1 LDSWKA
7 IADYL
12 RRDTSTVRR
21 WERTAGLPVRRV
33 NAGRRQSVFA
43 YRDEVDAWLKGM
55 GPDAPSASLDVPDSP
70 DPPDAPEQ
78 AIPDVRP
85 PIVEQVVQRTSM
97 RWLAGSACVVAV
109 LLSIAW
115 QARASRAGEA
125 VRLRVTPEEII
136 GLGRDGAERWRYRY
150 PSGQPVSLMSEWSRP
165 AAAAVPGNPR
175 TFVTGIGART
185 SAEGG
190 PESGQLLG
198 FTTDGILQRTFTFE
212 DRVSFGGREYTGPW
226 AMTDFQVDP
235 HAGALRIAVAAHH
248 YQWWPSLVTVLDE
261 TWHRRATFAN
271 AGWIERIHWASR
283 DRLIVTGFSNA
294 RDGGMVA
301 LLDANAL
308 DGQSPAAGGT
318 PFDCTSCGGNP
329 PLRYFVLPRS
339 EVNRVTGSPFNR
351 ALLEVMRDR
360 LIVRTVEVPS
370 IGAEAADG
378 LYEFSPSLELIRASY
393 SDRYW
398 ELHAALEKA
407 GKIDHP
413 RARCP
418 GRDGPPAIEI
428 WDPSHGWTVH
438 QIRARRVRGFA
449 LDYTRPRSPLR
460 RLAPVA

>member
-1 LDSWKA
+1 MRAKRLNLVRTTFYMDAESNRLDSWKA
-7 IADYL
+7 IAEYL
-12 RRDTSTVRR
+12 GRDVSTARR
-21 WERTAGLPVRRV
+21 WEKTAGLPVRRIPGT
-33 NAGRRQSVFA
+33 NGRSVFA
-43 YRDEVDAWLKGM
+43 YRDEIDAWRNR
-55 GPDAPSASLDVPDSP
+55 APAAELESP
-70 DPPDAPEQ
+70 PVTAFDPAIGSSIPHEPAPL
-78 AIPDVRP
+78 P
-85 PIVEQVVQRTSM
+85 PRRAAAAVDPTSW

-115 QARASRAGEA
+115 QARTSRAGEA
-125 VRLRVTPEEII
+125 VRLQVTPEEIV
-136 GLGRDGAERWRYRY
+136 GVGQDGTERWRYRY
-150 PSGQPVSLMSEWSRP
+150 PSGQPVALLSEWNRP

-175 TFVTGIGART
+175 SFVTAVGART
-185 SAEGG
+185 SADGG
-190 PESGQLLG
+190 PEGGQLLD
-198 FTTDGILQRTFTFE
+198 FTPDGVLRRTFTFE
-212 DRVSFGGREYTGPW
+212 DRVSFGGRTYTGPW

-235 HAGALRIAVAAHH
+235 HPGALRIAVAAHH
-248 YQWWPSLVTVLDE
+248 YQWWPSLITVLDE

-283 DRLIVTGFSNA
+283 DRLIVTGFSNP

-308 DGQSPAAGGT
+308 DGQSPVSAGT
-318 PFDCTSCGGNP
+318 AFECTSCGGSR

-339 EVNRVTGSPFNR
+339 EINRVTGSPFNR

-370 IGAEAADG
+370 TGAEAADG

-407 GKIDHP
+407 GKVDHP

-418 GRDGPPAIEI
+418 DRDGPPAIEI
-428 WDPSHGWTVH
+428 WEPSRGWTVH
-438 QIRARRVRGFA
+438 KVHA
-449 LDYTRPRSPLR
+449 PR
-460 RLAPVA
+460 